1 MANKYKSSKNA
12 QDREILLRYRYDK
25 PAKTRHAAQSLP
37 GIYQTQELKTEH
49 DFINLWTRFA
59 DFPFEAEPSEQ
70 AINCWIGH
78 KEQFGRLM
86 LQLFRLL
93 HTKKTW
99 DGAELALR
107 YALTPFREIL
117 VEDLIHPE
125 ISADHDWYR
134 AWFSI
139 IGHPDFQRL
148 ETRNIASKVNYMKK
162 KLLLAVA
169 IQDLTRQLESDLAS
183 TTDQSIAKKMKKI
196 AKKIHKRVR

>member
-1 MANKYKSSKNA
+1 
-12 QDREILLRYRYDK
+12 
-25 PAKTRHAAQSLP
+25 
-37 GIYQTQELKTEH
+37 
-49 DFINLWTRFA
+49 
-59 DFPFEAEPSEQ
+59 
-70 AINCWIGH
+70 
-78 KEQFGRLM
+78 M

-183 TTDQSIAKKMKKI
+183 TTDQNIAKKMKKI

>member
-12 QDREILLRYRYDK
+12 QDREILLRYRYDR
-25 PAKTRHAAQSLP
+25 PTKTRHAAQSLP

-49 DFINLWTRFA
+49 DFIDLWARFA
-59 DFPFEAEPSEQ
+59 DFPFEADPSEP
-70 AINCWIGH
+70 AIKCWIGH

-99 DGAELALR
+99 DGAEFTLR

-183 TTDQSIAKKMKKI
+183 ITDHNIAKKMKKI